1 MYAADVVDVGR
12 MVVEAARDLAAA
24 EEIDWQVVLDAD
36 AADRGSFDWEQLT
49 DLVREG
55 LVPRWNDALSSPAPL
70 LITHAG
76 PLMRYGMADRLS
88 ELLDVGTHRPAARWL
103 LVARDSS
110 TPVPLLEGQSVPLG
124 PSGVVDL
131 PGKPDLLGSTHA
143 GAPL

>member
-1 MYAADVVDVGR
+1 MVDVGR

-103 LVARDSS
+103 LVARTPRHPSRSS
-110 TPVPLLEGQSVPLG
+110 
-124 PSGVVDL
+124 
-131 PGKPDLLGSTHA
+131 KGSQCPW
-143 GAPL
+143 GRPE